1 MHDFLRNI
9 NQSFLKDAKMYIWNL
24 PAGVRIRESIKEA
37 RGTFIKSLYTATDQL
52 QTTAAANLLIKEI
65 DTWIME
71 LRTYAIKVRTSPR
84 SRKATE
90 LMVKHR
96 AANLTYRS
104 TLTRFGHNPSMETM
118 VSVRAALKELYVL
131 KILILCDLII
141 DYCVEFKYY
150 HIFLHF
156 KMWDQF

>member
-1 MHDFLRNI
+1 MDNGAADICHESQD
-9 NQSFLKDAKMYIWNL
+9 QS
-24 PAGVRIRESIKEA
+24 
-37 RGTFIKSLYTATDQL
+37 
-52 QTTAAANLLIKEI
+52 
-65 DTWIME
+65 
-71 LRTYAIKVRTSPR
+71 

-131 KILILCDLII
+131 KNINT
-141 DYCVEFKYY
+141 
-150 HIFLHF
+150 
-156 KMWDQF
+156 M